1 VSQPKTQQL
10 VDSRGRPTIMRTGSS
25 STLRTDAYHF
35 LRTTTWTRLLAFFAA
50 LFLVS
55 NVVFATLFYASDAKI
70 EHATTFVDCFW
81 FSVQTMAT
89 IGYGYMSPLDHLANT
104 IVTIEAFVGILLT
117 AFITGVVFSRFATP
131 KARVIFSN
139 VVVISDVGNRR
150 VLQFR
155 MANDRTTAIVE
166 ATVRVYLLRDEKLPD
181 GSNMRRVVDL
191 PLRRMTSPVFALSF
205 LVEHAIDATSP
216 LAGLTAVQLRELNF
230 SFIATFT
237 GIDDALATTVH
248 TRHQWSWNDV
258 VFDHRFVDLFKRDT
272 AGKPYLD
279 LGPIHDTE
287 PIAATA
293 TSADPA

>member
-1 VSQPKTQQL
+1 
-10 VDSRGRPTIMRTGSS
+10 MRTGSS
-25 STLRTDAYHF
+25 SSLRTDAYHF
-35 LRTTTWTRLLAFFAA
+35 LRTTTWTRLLVFFAA
-50 LFLVS
+50 LFLIS
-55 NVVFATLFYASDAKI
+55 NLAFATLLYGSGAKI
-70 EHATTFVDCFW
+70 DHATTFVDCFW

-89 IGYGYMSPLDHLANT
+89 IGYGYMSPIDHLANT
-104 IVTIEAFVGILLT
+104 LVTVEAFVGILLT

-139 VVVISDVGNRR
+139 VLVISDLGDRR

-166 ATVRVYLLRDEKLPD
+166 ATVRVYLLRDEKQPD
-181 GSNMRRVVDL
+181 GSNMRRVIDL

-205 LVEHAIDATSP
+205 LVEHPIDAASP
-216 LAGLTAVQLRELNF
+216 LHKLTAVRLRELNA

-237 GIDDALATTVH
+237 GIDDALAATVH

-258 VFDHRFVDLFKRDT
+258 VFDHRFVDLFRRDP
-272 AGKPYLD
+272 AGKQYLD

-287 PIAATA
+287 PVVVEP
-293 TSADPA
+293 TSANPA